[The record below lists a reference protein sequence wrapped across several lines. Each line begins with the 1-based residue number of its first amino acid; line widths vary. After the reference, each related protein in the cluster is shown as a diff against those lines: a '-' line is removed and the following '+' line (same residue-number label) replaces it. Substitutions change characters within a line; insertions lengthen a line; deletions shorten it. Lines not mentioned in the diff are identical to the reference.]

1 MTDDQ
6 IDKLANAIVLKMMAK
21 QEEYDKQ
28 FLEDVKVLVKEGTE
42 IKVELSNSKNAIQN
56 KISELKTLL
65 AKSIDDQDF
74 LKAKR
79 ISDEI
84 NDLEKKYNL

>member
-28 FLEDVKVLVKEGTE
+28 FLEDVKVLVEDGTE
-42 IKVELSNSKNAIQN
+42 IKVELSNGKNAIQN
-56 KISELKTLL
+56 KINELKTLL
-65 AKSIDDQDF
+65 AKAVDDQDF

-84 NDLEKKYNL
+84 DDLEKKYNL

>member
-28 FLEDVKVLVKEGTE
+28 FLEDVKVLVEDGTE
-42 IKVELSNSKNAIQN
+42 IKVELSNGKNAIQN
-56 KISELKTLL
+56 KINELKTLL
-65 AKSIDDQDF
+65 AKSVDDQDF

-84 NDLEKKYNL
+84 DDLEKKYNL